1 MVYVKS
7 GKPAGAE
14 TESSNNRRA
23 AVGQRGDPGIRGTG
37 TTSAV
42 SPACRVFVR
51 VTGQCMMRGELVKG
65 LLDEVGSSEEGEES
79 DEQGTP
85 HS

>member
-1 MVYVKS
+1 MKS

-23 AVGQRGDPGIRGTG
+23 AVGQRGEPGIRGTG

-51 VTGQCMMRGELVKG
+51 VTVRRAPEVAKVMLP
-65 LLDEVGSSEEGEES
+65 LDNV
-79 DEQGTP
+79 
-85 HS
+85 